1 LLGQQVGIT
10 QLLHGDSIS
19 GSQLATVIA
28 VGLLVAFLVTLV
40 TAQVYRSERLA
51 ISA

>member
-1 LLGQQVGIT
+1 LIV
-10 QLLHGDSIS
+10 
-19 GSQLATVIA
+19 A
-28 VGLLVAFLVTLV
+28 VLVTLV